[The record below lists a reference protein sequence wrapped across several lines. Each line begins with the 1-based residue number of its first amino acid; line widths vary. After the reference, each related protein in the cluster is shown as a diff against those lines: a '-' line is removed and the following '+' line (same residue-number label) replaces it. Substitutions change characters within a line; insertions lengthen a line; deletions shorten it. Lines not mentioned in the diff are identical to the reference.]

1 MYSLQ
6 LPSRTIPTPEQIE
19 NFDALNQRTRERM
32 NPETALEDDLCNQV
46 VIALWHYRTNHSRA
60 SRLEEKCRKLEQSEP
75 NSPKLDEMRSTI
87 TAALRQARRQ
97 KNFAWRRR
105 GEYLTQRAARKEMP
119 ESENN
124 A

>member
-6 LPSRTIPTPEQIE
+6 LPSRTIPTDEQIE

-32 NPETALEDDLCNQV
+32 NPETPLEDDLCNQV

-75 NSPKLDEMRSTI
+75 NSPKLAEMRSTI

-105 GEYLTQRAARKEMP
+105 GEYLTQLAARKEMP

-124 A
+124 D

>member
-6 LPSRTIPTPEQIE
+6 LPSRTTPTPAQIE

-32 NPETALEDDLCNQV
+32 MPETPLEEDLCNQV

-60 SRLEEKCRKLEQSEP
+60 SRLAEKCRKLEQSEP
-75 NSPKLDEMRSTI
+75 NSPRLDEMRPTI
-87 TAALRQARRQ
+87 AAAHRQARRQ

-105 GEYLTQRAARKEMP
+105 GEFLTLRAARKEIS